1 MRITSSF
8 IKRTYTSILLG
19 TFVVLSWCM
28 PPLFLSAILGLILFE
43 IILFEWSKF
52 FSPTQTLYWLIM
64 PVYPVAPFILLI
76 LLNQN
81 PFYQPL
87 VYILFILVSTF
98 DTGSYIAGK
107 AYGTHP
113 IAPHISPGKTWQG
126 LIGGY
131 VITTVV
137 LYALC
142 SILHAPPTSWLNVIF
157 ISLLLC
163 LFSFAGDLFE
173 SFLKRRA
180 GIKDSGNILPGHGGF
195 LDRFDSLL
203 CAVIFFYAARNYLL
217 TFFNV

>member
-1 MRITSSF
+1 
-8 IKRTYTSILLG
+8 
-19 TFVVLSWCM
+19 
-28 PPLFLSAILGLILFE
+28 
-43 IILFEWSKF
+43 
-52 FSPTQTLYWLIM
+52 M

-81 PFYQPL
+81 PLYRPL

-142 SILHAPPTSWLNVIF
+142 SILHAPPTSWFNIIF

-203 CAVIFFYAARNYLL
+203 CAVIFFYVARNYLL